1 MGAERIIPA
10 AHLPAGYDPR
20 APPSLSL
27 RSKDVPMSTVI
38 PGVPDGPAPDEARVR
53 RGAVALTVGAVT
65 AIVVF
70 AMGAGISGSGRAGAA
85 IAVVAAA
92 VVAVLLWR
100 WPPVPYAGAVPRAL
114 AVVSG
119 AVTLVA
125 LVEIAR
131 LTVFMVSPAQVG
143 YSQFPSSNF
152 EVHHACVTAYF
163 MAGQLIPATPNVW
176 DDELYSLPG
185 DPAMPR
191 RPRMLGP
198 FRIDNYEYPPPFLLL
213 PRALGLLAP
222 DFPRFR
228 LAWFGLNLGVA
239 FLATL
244 LLARA
249 LGPEAGTRALLLAPF
264 LWAAIPI
271 LNGLQKGNVQVL
283 VIAISMIAMALLE
296 RRRDA
301 AGGLLLAYATL
312 SKLYPGMLLVYL
324 LVRRQWR
331 ALAWTAAWSVVLLG
345 VSVIDTG
352 LAPYKAFLDHL
363 PGLLGGEAFA
373 VFRNP
378 GATAINLSIPGIV
391 FKLKFLGIAGASFGE
406 AKIVGWIY
414 TLVVVAAV
422 VFVGRRG
429 VRAVDAPAVW
439 LAILILATLRSP
451 FLPQGYG
458 SFTAVWLLTLLA
470 ATRPLTAKVALLS
483 LLAWLALNLFV
494 PQDIGVGPT
503 ELALIVAVPQLVVA
517 LVAVVALRRPAQTPA

>member
-1 MGAERIIPA
+1 
-10 AHLPAGYDPR
+10 
-20 APPSLSL
+20 
-27 RSKDVPMSTVI
+27 MSTVI
-38 PGVPDGPAPDEARVR
+38 PGVPDGPTPEEARVL
-53 RGAVALTVGAVT
+53 RGAVALTVGVVT

-70 AMGAGISGSGRAGAA
+70 AMAAGISGSGRGGA
-85 IAVVAAA
+85 IVGVLAAA
-92 VVAVLLWR
+92 VVAVALWR
-100 WPPVPYAGAVPRAL
+100 RPPVPYAGEVPRAL
-114 AVVSG
+114 ALVSG

-143 YSQFPSSNF
+143 YSQFPFSKF
-152 EVHHACVTAYF
+152 EVQHACVTAYF
-163 MAGQLIPATPNVW
+163 MAGQVISATPNVY
-176 DDELYSLPG
+176 DDDLYSLPG

-244 LLARA
+244 LMARA

-331 ALAWTAAWSVVLLG
+331 ALAWTAAWSAVLLL
-345 VSVIDTG
+345 VSVVDTG

-373 VFRNP
+373 AFRSP
-378 GATAINLSIPGIV
+378 GATAINVSVPGIV
-391 FKLKFLGIAGASFGE
+391 FKLKLFGIAGGSFGA

-414 TLVVVAAV
+414 TLAVVAAV
-422 VFVGRRG
+422 VFVARRG
-429 VRAVDAPAVW
+429 VRASDAPGVW

-470 ATRPLTAKVALLS
+470 ATRLPTAKVVVPS

-494 PQDIGVGPT
+494 PQDLGVQPAP
-503 ELALIVAVPQLVVA
+503 LALIVVVPQLAVA
-517 LVAVVALRRPAQTPA
+517 LVAVAALRRVTATELPA